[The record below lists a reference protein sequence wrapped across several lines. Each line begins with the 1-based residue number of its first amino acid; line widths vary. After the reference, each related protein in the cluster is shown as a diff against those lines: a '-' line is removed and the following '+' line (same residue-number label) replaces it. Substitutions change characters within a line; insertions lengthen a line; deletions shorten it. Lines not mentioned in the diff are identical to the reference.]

1 MKEILIINLTRMGD
15 LLQTTPLM
23 AGIKSK
29 YPDSRITLLVNS
41 AFTEV
46 CKGIPYID
54 DLMEFDMK
62 GYLLR
67 LTEGKH
73 SLIENYKILDTLVN
87 NINHKEYDLAVNV
100 THSRTSAILVS
111 LIRAK
116 ELRGFTIS
124 SEGHRVIKHP
134 WVRYFFNVIPN
145 RDYNPFHIVD
155 MYLKIGDVKPAT
167 RGLVYNVSEEDELKA
182 EQILSKEEVHEKD
195 VLVGFHLGASR
206 DEKTWPVSSYAE
218 LADMIQEKFGSH
230 ILLFGTP
237 GEADLAA
244 EFEKCAKTRPV
255 NLVGKTGVGEL
266 AGVLKK
272 CKLFI
277 SNDTGPLHVATL
289 AGIKVIDISIA
300 NVHFRETG
308 PYGEGHYVIQ
318 ADLPCSPCGFDVK
331 CNDWVCKSL
340 VTPENVFEVV
350 RMALTG
356 RDGEKDFDMTKMKQ
370 VQVYKSHFKDDGYL
384 DFVPLMQPSLD
395 ITELY
400 RIIYRPVM
408 NLESKKING
417 QIEMLCESICKEISG
432 SYSGENMSQSLDILQ
447 KDSVVL
453 ENFVSLTKK
462 SLNILR
468 VLVDEVRKDNQD
480 INKIKELWQKIEPHE
495 SEIEMIGHTHPCFRP
510 LTLLFMYSKEALEGD
525 DLKVLAEKS
534 LEIYEDLL
542 TKSENMQKI
551 IIKINIFLKRITKKE
566 SFAMTS

>member
-1 MKEILIINLTRMGD
+1 LKEILIINLTRMGD

-29 YPDSRITLLVNS
+29 YPDSRITILVNS

-54 DLMEFDMK
+54 DLMDFEMK
-62 GYLLR
+62 GYFLR
-67 LTEGKH
+67 LKEGKH
-73 SLIENYKILDTLVN
+73 SLIENYRILDTLVS
-87 NINHKEYDLAVNV
+87 NINSKEYDLAVNV
-100 THSRTSAILVS
+100 THSSVSAVLVS

-116 ELRGFTIS
+116 EVRGFTIS

-145 RDYNPFHIVD
+145 RNYNPFHIVD
-155 MYLKIGDVKPAT
+155 MYVKIGDVRPVT

-182 EQILSKEEVHEKD
+182 EQILSKEGVNEND

-218 LADMIQEKFGSH
+218 LGDMIQEKYGAT
-230 ILLFGTP
+230 IVLFGTP

-255 NLVGKTGVGEL
+255 NLVGKTGIGEL
-266 AGVLKK
+266 SGVLKK

-289 AGIKVIDISIA
+289 AGTKVIDISMA

-318 ADLPCSPCGFDVK
+318 ADLACSPCGFDVK
-331 CNDWVCKSL
+331 CNDRVCKSI
-340 VTPENVFEVV
+340 VTPVSVFEVV

-356 RDGEKDFDMTKMKQ
+356 RDGEKNFDMTKMKQ

-384 DFVPLMQPSLD
+384 DFVPLIQRSLD

-417 QIEMLCESICKEISG
+417 KIEKVCESIFQEIST
-432 SYSGENMSQSLDILQ
+432 SYAEENLSQSLDILQ

-453 ENFVSLTKK
+453 ENFVSLTRKT
-462 SLNILR
+462 LNIIRHLI
-468 VLVDEVRKDNQD
+468 DEVRKDNQD
-480 INKIKELWQKIEPHE
+480 INKIKALWKKIESHE
-495 SEIEMIGHTHPCFRP
+495 SEIETIGHTHLCFRP
-510 LTLLFMYSKEALEGD
+510 LTLLFMYSKEALEGN
-525 DLKVLAEKS
+525 DLRALAEKS
-534 LEIYEDLL
+534 LDIYEDLL
-542 TKSENMQKI
+542 TKSENMLEI
-551 IIKINIFLKRITKKE
+551 IFKINKFLERIVKSE